1 MKKKFLGL
9 IAIVAIAVVTA
20 LSVNVKSNDKGLTE
34 LGMANAKALASDLCP
49 NGCVDGSGGCYCNGW
64 YPCYAEAEQQLNY

>member
-9 IAIVAIAVVTA
+9 IAIVAIAVVAA

-34 LGMANAKALASDLCP
+34 LGMANAKALATMKKVTGSLKYKGELSCCQADSTF
-49 NGCVDGSGGCYCNGW
+49 GCSGTEC
-64 YPCYAEAEQQLNY
+64 

>member
-34 LGMANAKALASDLCP
+34 LGMANAKALADMGKVTGSLCFKGSFSCCSADSTY
-49 NGCVDGSGGCYCNGW
+49 GCSGTEC
-64 YPCYAEAEQQLNY
+64 